1 MYGNHVH
8 QAVLDNKE
16 TETGIT
22 IHFVNEQYDEG
33 KIILQE
39 KTFVTDCITAE
50 EVAKKVHE
58 LEHRFFPQVIDQL
71 LKS

>member
-1 MYGNHVH
+1 MSSSCC
-8 QAVLDNKE
+8 DKE

-33 KIILQE
+33 RIILQE
-39 KTFVTDCITAE
+39 KTSISDCTTSE
-50 EVAKKVHE
+50 EVATKVHE

-71 LKS
+71 LTRNP